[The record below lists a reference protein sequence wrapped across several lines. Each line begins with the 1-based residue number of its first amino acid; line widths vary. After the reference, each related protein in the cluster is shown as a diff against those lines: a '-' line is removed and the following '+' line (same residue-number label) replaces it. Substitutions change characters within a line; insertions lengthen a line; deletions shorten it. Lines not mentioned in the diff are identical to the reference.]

1 MSKDKTVTHPVVDA
15 FNTKARW
22 NLFGSIIY
30 EGLRIGHSAI
40 IAMLFAPEIF
50 GLVGSLFAST
60 YLGVRLSDA
69 GATNALLPFFGYLEQ
84 SRQTFKSFFLK
95 RLFLSLFITAPLG
108 AGAASIFLYRS
119 QLQDLASCAVIL
131 PLLMFSETLRSF
143 LRQFLHLSGQS
154 KQTLIIDHFTFCLYV
169 AACWP
174 TIFFIPSSR
183 TPLFIFS
190 LFLIDSLI
198 GLSCFLVLTNRYAKT
213 LPDQAPESLTTQPTW
228 YMLTTS
234 RLYAWLMRACKELLS
249 SNALTPLFAATV
261 GLKQAG
267 LFYFAA
273 TLAMAIHAVMRSVI
287 GYAGASLFIS
297 ARKAALP
304 THEAFA
310 LVSRKLTSI
319 LLVLAGFFAFTYHD
333 ILKLAVVTA
342 ASSLITIFFVLYF
355 AIVIIEF
362 SLFLYELQYQIEQA
376 GAEALL
382 WRLLELLLVYVA
394 ARGLVVL
401 NPVSTLVCILMAKV
415 GTLIALALTG
425 YRRWGIVPS
434 LRMPL
439 RRMINLVIVSFCLA
453 IAFKVLVYNAL
464 HLI

>member
-1 MSKDKTVTHPVVDA
+1 MNKNKTLTHPVITA
-15 FNTKARW
+15 FNTRARW
-22 NLFGSIIY
+22 NLFGSIMY

-60 YLGVRLSDA
+60 YLVVRLSDA
-69 GATNALLPFFGYLEQ
+69 GATNALLPFFGYIEQ
-84 SRQTFKSFFLK
+84 SRQTFKDFFLK
-95 RLFLSLFITAPLG
+95 RIFLSLFITAPLG
-108 AGAASIFLYRS
+108 AGAASIILYRS
-119 QLQDLASCAVIL
+119 QLQDLSSCAIIL
-131 PLLMFSETLRSF
+131 PILMFSETLRSF
-143 LRQFLHLSGQS
+143 LRQFLHLAGQS
-154 KQTLIIDHFTFCLYV
+154 KKTLIIDHVTFCLYV

-174 TIFFIPSSR
+174 TLFYVPNLR
-183 TPLFIFS
+183 TPLFIFG

-198 GLSCFLVLTNRYAKT
+198 GLSSFLVLTNRYAKK
-213 LPDQAPESLTTQPTW
+213 LPDKGEETPPTQPSW
-228 YMLTTS
+228 HMLITS
-234 RLYAWLMRACKELLS
+234 RLYAWLMRVCKELLS

-273 TLAMAIHAVMRSVI
+273 TLAMALHAVMRSVI
-287 GYAGASLFIS
+287 GYAGACLFIS
-297 ARKAALP
+297 ARKTALP

-319 LLVLAGFFAFTYHD
+319 LLVLAGFFIFTYHD
-333 ILKLAVVTA
+333 IVKLTLVTA

-362 SLFLYELQYQIEQA
+362 SLFLYEQQYQIEQA
-376 GAEALL
+376 GAKALQ

-394 ARGLVVL
+394 ARGLLVL
-401 NPVSTLVCILMAKV
+401 NPISTLVCILMAKV

-439 RRMINLVIVSFCLA
+439 QKMINLVIVSFCLA
-453 IAFKVLVYNAL
+453 IVFKVLIYYAL